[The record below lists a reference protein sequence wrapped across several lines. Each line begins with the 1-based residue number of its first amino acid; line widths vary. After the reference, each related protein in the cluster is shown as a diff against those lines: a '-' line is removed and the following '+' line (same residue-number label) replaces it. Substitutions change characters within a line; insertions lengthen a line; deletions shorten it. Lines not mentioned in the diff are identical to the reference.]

1 MDVFK
6 NNVQINSKKVYQVQ
20 ALYNTSSTLEFIIQ
34 ADKDFI
40 LASDVYLNF
49 SIVIDKHYISD
60 NQVDKLFD
68 SVEVIIGSEK
78 VSSRSNSNEYFLSS
92 FFRTKA
98 NHPSDHFSN
107 MLRPSGWWSNI
118 NNETEEILAQLTKDS
133 TSVIVNA
140 RTKDV
145 QRDSNNLVTGRVYN
159 FSTQIRSPL
168 FQQMKPLP
176 SNVPIQINFKRA
188 RPEIFV
194 LKCSSDS
201 EKYYN
206 THNIDIINPYL
217 EVTAIRSDKWSKKL
231 DFNTRG
237 TISYDIEE
245 SVIRTQ
251 IMETGIN
258 HVNFSATSGGK
269 LPSMIFAAITTPSAF
284 SGDETLSATR
294 FQQHGLSK
302 FEIFVDNTPLPG
314 SLVNTANI
322 IEPYTKFYR
331 QCKMMPNFYAGRIMS
346 TQDFKQTNMMFAYD
360 LSEIGQESGWLSVKL
375 DFKENL
381 DENLLLVV
389 CMIYDKTITFDKD
402 RNVQMT

>member
-1 MDVFK
+1 
-6 NNVQINSKKVYQVQ
+6 
-20 ALYNTSSTLEFIIQ
+20 
-34 ADKDFI
+34 
-40 LASDVYLNF
+40 
-49 SIVIDKHYISD
+49 
-60 NQVDKLFD
+60 
-68 SVEVIIGSEK
+68 
-78 VSSRSNSNEYFLSS
+78 
-92 FFRTKA
+92 
-98 NHPSDHFSN
+98 
-107 MLRPSGWWSNI
+107 
-118 NNETEEILAQLTKDS
+118 
-133 TSVIVNA
+133 
-140 RTKDV
+140 
-145 QRDSNNLVTGRVYN
+145 
-159 FSTQIRSPL
+159 
-168 FQQMKPLP
+168 
-176 SNVPIQINFKRA
+176 
-188 RPEIFV
+188 
-194 LKCSSDS
+194 
-201 EKYYN
+201 
-206 THNIDIINPYL
+206 
-217 EVTAIRSDKWSKKL
+217 
-231 DFNTRG
+231 
-237 TISYDIEE
+237 
-245 SVIRTQ
+245 
-251 IMETGIN
+251 METGIN